1 MGVIFPY
8 LDLARRLGPEQ
19 PFYGLQ
25 PPGIDGEQP
34 PSTSIEEMAARYVEA
49 IRAVQPGE
57 PYYLGG
63 WSFGALVAYEMARQ
77 LEASGQEVALLAAI
91 DSPAPGVKPSLSG
104 SVRALIEL
112 LGRGFWPYLREY
124 ASLRRGVREREDGP
138 LPAEHQGG
146 LANLR
151 ALASSQR
158 LLEGALV
165 AAVARARSRQVPGSA
180 PALGPMF
187 DVLAASNRAVA
198 RYLPRPYAGRV
209 TLFRTREHRREAGGD
224 GTWGWG
230 SLARGGVAVR
240 WVSGTHMNLLRE
252 PHVATLADRLSQA
265 LDQASQ
271 HESVTRAHQRDART
285 NASTS

>member
-34 PSTSIEEMAARYVEA
+34 PATSIEEMAAHYVEA
-49 IRAVQPGE
+49 IRAVQPDG

-63 WSFGALVAYEMARQ
+63 WSFGALVADEMARQ
-77 LEASGQEVALLAAI
+77 LDAIGQEVALLAAI
-91 DSPAPGVKPSLSG
+91 DSPAPGVKPSLGG
-104 SVRALIEL
+104 SVRALIEM

-124 ASLRRGVREREDGP
+124 ASLRRSVREREDGSR
-138 LPAEHQGG
+138 PAERRGG

-151 ALASSQR
+151 ALASSQSF
-158 LLEGALV
+158 LEAALV
-165 AAVARARSRQVPGSA
+165 AAVARARSRPDSGSA

-187 DVLAASNRAVA
+187 EVLAASNRAVVT
-198 RYLPRPYAGRV
+198 YLPRTFAGRV
-209 TLFRTREHRREAGGD
+209 TVFRTREHRREAGGD

-230 SLARGGVAVR
+230 KLARGGVAVR
-240 WVSGTHMNLLRE
+240 WVPGTHMTLLRE
-252 PHVATLADRLSQA
+252 PYVATLADRLSQA
-265 LDQASQ
+265 LDQASR
-271 HESVTRAHQRDART
+271 RAPVARSHRSDARSDAPT
-285 NASTS
+285 P